1 MQPTCQET
9 AQTELAQYIAAPPE
23 MPEGEMELNR
33 GDRKKLAELMLEYRP
48 NENSQE
54 LAQQEE
60 TPPEQKWKYT
70 CPNCNRPFSS
80 TMGKFNHIR
89 RRPDCQNVSQIETFG
104 NKRNDCGRTFD
115 APVHLWGHRKY
126 ICADVQ
132 KTMPTQEKP
141 KREKAKKIEQMQ
153 QILET

>member
-60 TPPEQKWKYT
+60 TPPEQKEIYMNQLQPTIQLSDRKVQPHQTTPRVPKCEPARNIWK
-70 CPNCNRPFSS
+70 
-80 TMGKFNHIR
+80 
-89 RRPDCQNVSQIETFG
+89 
-104 NKRNDCGRTFD
+104 
-115 APVHLWGHRKY
+115 
-126 ICADVQ
+126 
-132 KTMPTQEKP
+132 
-141 KREKAKKIEQMQ
+141 QMQ
-153 QILET
+153 RLQPDLQSAS